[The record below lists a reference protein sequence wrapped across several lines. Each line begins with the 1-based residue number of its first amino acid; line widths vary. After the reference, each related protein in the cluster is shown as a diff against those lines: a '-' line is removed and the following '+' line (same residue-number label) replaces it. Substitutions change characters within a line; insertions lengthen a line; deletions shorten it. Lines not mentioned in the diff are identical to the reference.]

1 MVVGAFSRCR
11 GNPPPVPPSLL
22 PVSGAGLRAS
32 SSWRGVSLGLDCP
45 DPVLGVSHLRGVC
58 APRCVSH
65 PTLRGD
71 ECQGV
76 SCDISQGGRRGER
89 HRCAAAAGPARA
101 PEAACPAREG
111 TGAGRPAGP
120 KPSDLAPVKQS
131 EGGLRPAPH
140 GPHYALGATGRSL
153 HGFVC
158 ARSPATGL
166 HPCSGRGS
174 RCSPSS
180 QTPHPALQRSPQAP
194 PNAVTLLQTLP
205 PPGSQAPPTETR
217 RSGVGGCAGLRQVP
231 GGAQLSRAW
240 AVPACNG
247 RKCVLTI
254 ALFCLNMGMFY

>member
-32 SSWRGVSLGLDCP
+32 SSWRGVSLGLDCL
-45 DPVLGVSHLRGVC
+45 DPVLSVSHLRGVC

-111 TGAGRPAGP
+111 TGAGWPAGP
-120 KPSDLAPVKQS
+120 KPSDLAPEKQS

-158 ARSPATGL
+158 ARSPAAGL

-180 QTPHPALQRSPQAP
+180 QTPHPALRRSPQAP
-194 PNAVTLLQTLP
+194 PNPVTLLQTLP

-217 RSGVGGCAGLRQVP
+217 AQVWAGVLDSDRCQVVPICP
-231 GGAQLSRAW
+231 GPGQCPLAMGEN
-240 AVPACNG
+240 AC
-247 RKCVLTI
+247 
-254 ALFCLNMGMFY
+254 

>member
-1 MVVGAFSRCR
+1 M
-11 GNPPPVPPSLL
+11 PPSLL

-32 SSWRGVSLGLDCP
+32 SSWRGVSLGLDCL
-45 DPVLGVSHLRGVC
+45 DPVLSVSHLRGVC

-65 PTLRGD
+65 PTVRGD

-120 KPSDLAPVKQS
+120 KPSDLAPEKQS

-158 ARSPATGL
+158 ARSPAAGL

-180 QTPHPALQRSPQAP
+180 QTPHPALRRSPQAP
-194 PNAVTLLQTLP
+194 PNPVTLLQTLP
-205 PPGSQAPPTETR
+205 HLAPRPRPQRLALRCGRVCWTR
-217 RSGVGGCAGLRQVP
+217 TGARWCPAVP
-231 GGAQLSRAW
+231 GLGSARLQWEKMR
-240 AVPACNG
+240 VNN
-247 RKCVLTI
+247 RFVLP
-254 ALFCLNMGMFY
+254 